1 MMSHL
6 ILRYR
11 LKEGVSAERFEH
23 WVRDTDQ
30 PAMRGLRRVAAF
42 DTFRVTGLLIGQGAP
57 AQDYVEL
64 FEITDLAGFTA
75 EDMPGDTVQRIMGE
89 FMGLVENPEFC
100 IAEKL

>member
-1 MMSHL
+1 MAFL

-11 LKEGVSAERFEH
+11 LKQGVTTSQFEE
-23 WVRDTDQ
+23 WVRTTDQ

-64 FEITDLAGFTA
+64 FEITDLAGFTSD
-75 EDMPGDTVQRIMGE
+75 DMPGDTVQRIMGE